1 MSKAGSGGPV
11 QASARRGG
19 TQACRKPFRSTF
31 VRKPYERRG
40 VCTETARAA
49 RRFCAETAARCKP
62 ALILSQAH
70 TYEHTYLLT
79 PLALLKAATS
89 RRSTIAQHGNSSPN
103 FDRSTNSDSFLT
115 ISEAFSREKEA
126 KVVII
131 TIPIV
136 DRAGPLGEA

>member
-1 MSKAGSGGPV
+1 MLKPPLKAADTDAKKLSE
-11 QASARRGG
+11 S
-19 TQACRKPFRSTF
+19 RSHL
-31 VRKPYERRG
+31 
-40 VCTETARAA
+40 
-49 RRFCAETAARCKP
+49 P

-79 PLALLKAATS
+79 PLALLKVATS
-89 RRSTIAQHGNSSPN
+89 RRSTIAQHENSSPN

-126 KVVII
+126 IVVMV
-131 TIPIV
+131 TSPVV